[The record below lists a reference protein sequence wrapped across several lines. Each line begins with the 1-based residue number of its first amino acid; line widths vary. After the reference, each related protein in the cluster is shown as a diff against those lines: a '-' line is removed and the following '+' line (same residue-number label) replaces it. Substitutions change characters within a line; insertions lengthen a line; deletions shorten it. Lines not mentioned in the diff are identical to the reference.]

1 MPAFCD
7 VALPLPLDTVFTY
20 RVNGQGPV
28 VGGRVLVPFRTER
41 LPGVVVA
48 LHDRDPSVKSPTVKI
63 KDILQVL
70 DPAPLLDDK
79 LMQLGEWI
87 ARYYIAPLGEVLR
100 TMLPL
105 TAEVRR
111 ARQYSITDTG
121 LTALHE
127 SATVGSS
134 R

>member
-1 MPAFCD
+1 MAAFCD

-20 RVNGQGPV
+20 RVDGQQPV

-48 LHDRDPSVKSPTVKI
+48 LHDRDPREKTPSVKV

-70 DPAPLLDDK
+70 DAAPLLDDK
-79 LMQLGEWI
+79 LMELGEWI
-87 ARYYIAPLGEVLR
+87 AKYYIAPLGEVFR

-105 TAEVRR
+105 SAEVRR
-111 ARQYSITDTG
+111 
-121 LTALHE
+121 
-127 SATVGSS
+127 
-134 R
+134 

>member
-1 MPAFCD
+1 MPQYCD

-20 RVNGQGPV
+20 RVNGQEPV

-48 LHDRDPSVKSPTVKI
+48 LHDLDPSVKSPSVKI

-70 DPAPLLDDK
+70 DAAPLLDDK

-87 ARYYIAPLGEVLR
+87 ARYYIAPAGEVFR
-100 TMLPL
+100 TMLPRS
-105 TAEVRR
+105 EERR
-111 ARQYSITDTG
+111 
-121 LTALHE
+121 
-127 SATVGSS
+127 VGKE
-134 R
+134 